1 MPTHQF
7 VFTPNG
13 QFIVANDDTYKLAVW
28 DTRTGQFVRSL
39 GRSAQ
44 TIGMRRDG
52 ALVFQ
57 DHHSVVTLPVD
68 GRPAAVQDEVS
79 LGFPSFVLAADELSA
94 FVTEGMG
101 VTLRRLD
108 GGGDLGRIDLKAYSD
123 TAGALALSRD
133 GTRLLVGTGSGVI
146 LNVRLGATGRN

>member
-1 MPTHQF
+1 
-7 VFTPNG
+7 
-13 QFIVANDDTYKLAVW
+13 
-28 DTRTGQFVRSL
+28 
-39 GRSAQ
+39 
-44 TIGMRRDG
+44 MRRDG

-57 DHHSVVTLPVD
+57 DYHGVITLPVD

-79 LGFPSFVLAADELSA
+79 LEPGFILAADERSA
-94 FVTEGMG
+94 FVTGRG

-108 GGGDLGRIDLKAYSD
+108 GGGDLGGIDLKAYSD

-146 LNVRLGATGRN
+146 LNVRIGATGRN